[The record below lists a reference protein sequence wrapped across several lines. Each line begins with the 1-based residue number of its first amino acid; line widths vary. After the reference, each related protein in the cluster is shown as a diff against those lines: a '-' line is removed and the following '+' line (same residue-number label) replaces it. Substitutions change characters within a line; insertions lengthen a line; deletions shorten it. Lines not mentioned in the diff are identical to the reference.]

1 MSRTGPMNLQESF
14 QQQKADYNMSRQ
26 SKFVRQ
32 RYGLPSQGA
41 SGDWHYRSESLYYR
55 DIEKARDMDRNDSI
69 IGQAVTRVIDN
80 TVQDGFPLDV
90 KTGDRHIDADLK
102 AMWTEW
108 ISKPENVDFEGEKT
122 WNEIECHA
130 LRSVLVDGDHFILP
144 LANGRLQMLEAHT
157 IQTQGSDRK
166 DTVLGVKKN
175 SHNQRV
181 GYYVLRDD
189 IDGKTNRKLEEQYIE
204 ARDADGNRQVFHQYH
219 PKRVSQT
226 RGVTA
231 FAPIFE
237 TAGLYEDINFA
248 KLIQQQAVS
257 SFVFLRHKK
266 FFPDG
271 SNAPRS
277 KGRNREGVAPG
288 VSDNPD
294 NQRSRESI
302 IQSPTK
308 HIGPGTELIVP
319 ENETVQGFSPRVPN
333 AEFFMHIRL
342 MLQLIGVNLG
352 LPLNLMLMDGSE
364 TNFSGWRGAFDEAK
378 KGFQSNQR
386 ALRGRLHRPVYEFK
400 VRQWMSMDPALRM
413 ASRLSGVNILG
424 HEFGLP
430 GWRYI
435 EPLKDAQGDAFQIQN
450 ALTSQRR
457 SHAARGQDWDTISD
471 EIVEDN
477 AVMIIKAKRM
487 AMQINESLQDGQP
500 VHWRELANM
509 PIPSGLKM
517 DLKDPKEI
525 GIDQT
530 GQEIQSDPVPG
541 PAPQQLIG
549 ATNE

>member
-1 MSRTGPMNLQESF
+1 MNALSQPVNLQEHF
-14 QQQKADYNMSRQ
+14 QRQKADYNMSRQ

-32 RYGLPSQGA
+32 RYGLPSTGA
-41 SGDWHYRSESLYYR
+41 SADWHYRSESLYYR
-55 DIEKARDMDRNDSI
+55 DIEKARDMDRNDSV
-69 IGQAVTRVIDN
+69 IGQAVTRVVDN

-90 KTGDRHIDADLK
+90 KTGDRHLDADLK
-102 AMWTEW
+102 ARWEEW
-108 ISKPENVDFEGEKT
+108 ISCAENCDFEGEKT
-122 WNEIECHA
+122 WNEIERHA
-130 LRSVLVDGDHFILP
+130 LRSSIVDGDHFILP

-157 IQTQGSDRK
+157 IQTRGHSDIQNV
-166 DTVLGVKKN
+166 VLGVKKN
-175 SHNQRV
+175 DHNQRI
-181 GYYVLRDD
+181 GFYVLRDD
-189 IDGKTNRKLEEQYIE
+189 IDGKTNRKLTEEYIE
-204 ARDADGNRQVFHQYH
+204 ARDRHGNRQVFHQYH

-248 KLIQQQAVS
+248 KLVQQQAVS
-257 SFVFLRHKK
+257 SFVFLRHRG

-271 SNAPRS
+271 TPTPPS
-277 KGRNREGVAPG
+277 KGSRNRPAAGGSVGAPDPEAPISALG
-288 VSDNPD
+288 
-294 NQRSRESI
+294 QG
-302 IQSPTK
+302 QTK

-319 ENETVQGFSPRVPN
+319 SGEKVEGFSPRVPN
-333 AEFFMHIRL
+333 AEFFMHIKL

-386 ALRGRLHRPVYEFK
+386 ALRGRLHKPVYEFK
-400 VRQWMSMDPALRM
+400 VRQWMAMDPALRM
-413 ASRLSGVNILG
+413 AAQLSGINIFG

-450 ALTSQRR
+450 ALTSPRR
-457 SHAARGQDWDTISD
+457 SHSARGQEWMTVSD
-471 EIVEDN
+471 EIIEDN
-477 AVMIIKAKRM
+477 AAHIIKAKR
-487 AMQINESLQDGQP
+487 AAVEINDQIQDGQP

-517 DLKDPKEI
+517 DLKDPAELA
-525 GIDQT
+525 Q
-530 GQEIQSDPVPG
+530 DPSSQDFIPSRRE
-541 PAPQQLIG
+541 PMLIG
-549 ATNE
+549 GPNE